1 MHYYDKIDTLYN
13 RSTDGKKSLI
23 KGSFR
28 NPTVEMLKDIQWG
41 FTEKVYGTNISVHWD
56 GHNVEFHGRT
66 EKASIPSDLVNR
78 LNELFGNNEVEE
90 LFEQMFGE
98 KEVILFGEGYGNKI
112 QSVGKHY
119 IHDGVDF
126 ILFDVM
132 IGGNY
137 QPRAVVDDIAMA
149 FGIKVVPFIMSGTLA
164 EAEEFVMTHPKSTLG
179 DCEMEG
185 LVGRPI
191 HELRDRCGNRIIV
204 KIKWCDY
211 KQLL

>member
-1 MHYYDKIDTLYN
+1 MHYYDKIETLYN

-28 NPTVEMLKDIQWG
+28 NSTVEMLKDIQWG
-41 FTEKVYGTNISVHWD
+41 FTEKVDDTNISVHWD
-56 GHNVEFHGRT
+56 GHNIEFHGRT
-66 EKASIPSDLVNR
+66 EKASIPSDLVNK
-78 LNELFGNNEVEE
+78 LNELFGN
-90 LFEQMFGE
+90 
-98 KEVILFGEGYGNKI
+98 
-112 QSVGKHY
+112 
-119 IHDGVDF
+119 DGVDF

-164 EAEEFVMTHPKSTLG
+164 EAEEFIMTHPKSTLG

>member
-23 KGSFR
+23 RGSFR

-41 FTEKVYGTNISVHWD
+41 FTEKVDGTNISVYWD

-66 EKASIPSDLVNR
+66 ERASIPSDLVNR
-78 LNELFGNNEVEE
+78 LNDLFGTN
-90 LFEQMFGE
+90 
-98 KEVILFGEGYGNKI
+98 
-112 QSVGKHY
+112 
-119 IHDGVDF
+119 
-126 ILFDVM
+126 
-132 IGGNY
+132 
-137 QPRAVVDDIAMA
+137 
-149 FGIKVVPFIMSGTLA
+149 
-164 EAEEFVMTHPKSTLG
+164 EAEEFIMTHPKSTLG